1 MFKNDLLS
9 DVKIGDLY
17 VNSTYIDSMYY
28 VVIHIDRKKQ
38 NVTLMSRYDFGSFNA
53 SILALLEKLV

>member
-1 MFKNDLLS
+1 MFKNNLLS

-17 VNSTYIDSMYY
+17 VNSTYIDSMCY

-38 NVTLMSRYDFGSFNA
+38 NVTLMSRHDFGSFNA